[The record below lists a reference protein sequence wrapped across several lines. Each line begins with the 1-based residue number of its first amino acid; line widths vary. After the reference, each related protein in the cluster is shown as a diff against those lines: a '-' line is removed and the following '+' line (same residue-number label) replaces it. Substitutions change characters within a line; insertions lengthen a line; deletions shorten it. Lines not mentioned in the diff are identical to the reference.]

1 MTRDS
6 LSRAPWAQNL
16 HERERERELQVR
28 QQHEANEHGKVLPEQ
43 LTGPVTV
50 LPWGYARTAR
60 PVEPVPQL
68 TQLVLD
74 LLARKPEL
82 VVDLGGVDEHLSVGL
97 LSRIMRAG
105 RLDFRLACVFR
116 DSGHETIREAIG
128 SLDLVA
134 AVPTHNTVT
143 RHR

>member
-1 MTRDS
+1 M
-6 LSRAPWAQNL
+6 
-16 HERERERELQVR
+16 R
-28 QQHEANEHGKVLPEQ
+28 QQHEADERRKAL
-43 LTGPVTV
+43 PVTA
-50 LPWGYARTAR
+50 LPWGYERTAC
-60 PVEPVPQL
+60 PVEAVPQL

-74 LLARKPEL
+74 LMARKPKL
-82 VVDLGGVDEHLSVGL
+82 VVDLAGIDEHLAVDL
-97 LSRIMRAG
+97 LARIMRAG

-116 DSGHETIREAIG
+116 NSGHEAIRDAIN